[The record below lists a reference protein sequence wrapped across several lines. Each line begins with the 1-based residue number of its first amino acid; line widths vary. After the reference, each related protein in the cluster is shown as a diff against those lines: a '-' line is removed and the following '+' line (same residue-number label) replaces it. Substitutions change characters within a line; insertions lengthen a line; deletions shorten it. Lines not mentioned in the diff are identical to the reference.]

1 MTPRTRDWL
10 RKAEADRRI
19 ARRGVRLR
27 PPEYDDACFH
37 CQQAVEKYL
46 KALLCERGFTVPHTH
61 DLVALTDHVLP
72 SDPSVGRLQ
81 KRVGRLTA
89 YAVRFRYPG
98 AHSDRRRAIAA
109 TKTVERVR
117 NEIRRLLGLRERP

>member
-1 MTPRTRDWL
+1 MMPRTRDWL

-19 ARRGVRLR
+19 ASRGVRR

-37 CQQAVEKYL
+37 SEQAVEKYL
-46 KALLCERGFTVPHTH
+46 TALLCERGQIVPHTH
-61 DLVALTDHVLP
+61 DLVALIDRLLP

-81 KRVGRLTA
+81 KRVARLSS

-98 AHSDRRRAIAA
+98 AQSDRRRAVAA
-109 TKTVERVR
+109 LETVERSR
-117 NEIRRLLGLRERP
+117 AEIRRLLGLRKRP